1 METTEKREKDNE
13 YIIKLSNPITFEGKQ
28 YDKID
33 LSGLQKINAGDMVS
47 VSRRLSRNG
56 NIDTMPEMS
65 LEYALNIA
73 NLATE
78 LPLEF
83 FEQLP
88 PYAALAIKGR
98 VTGFFYR
105 QA

>member
-13 YIIKLSNPITFEGKQ
+13 YIIKLRNPITFEGKQ
-28 YDKID
+28 YDQID
-33 LSGLQKINAGDMVS
+33 ISGLEKINAGDMVS

-56 NIDTMPEMS
+56 NIDVTPEMS

-73 NLATE
+73 NLATG

-88 PYAALAIKGR
+88 PYVALAIKGR
-98 VTGFFYR
+98 VTSFFYR
-105 QA
+105 QV